1 MPPTVS
7 KEQIQDHLM
16 KLDVY
21 KFMWPN
27 NMQPRVLKELV
38 GVAAKTLPT
47 IKVMTVRY
55 SPE

>member
-1 MPPTVS
+1 MPPTVR

-47 IKVMTVRY
+47 IKVMTVR
-55 SPE
+55 

>member
-1 MPPTVS
+1 MPPTVR

-27 NMQPRVLKELV
+27 NMQPRVLKELA
-38 GVAAKTLPT
+38 GVAAKTLST
-47 IKVMTVRY
+47 QKKTR
-55 SPE
+55 SF